1 VQAWGSLLPC
11 GCAPRAI
18 ECASRRVGGW
28 GGVRVRVRVPGCGCG
43 CPGAGPGAGAGAGA
57 WLPGFRVFGF
67 HNNKADRT
75 KVTKIA

>member
-1 VQAWGSLLPC
+1 
-11 GCAPRAI
+11 
-18 ECASRRVGGW
+18 
-28 GGVRVRVRVPGCGCG
+28 VRVPGCGCG